1 MSRVVVVGAGVGGLT
16 AAARLAAVGHAVVVC
31 EAGDRVGGKLG
42 TFERDGFRF
51 DTGPSL
57 LTLPQAFEDL
67 DLPLRPVE
75 PIARYRFAD
84 GTTLETTADREELR
98 RRMAEAFGPR
108 GATEWDALLARASR
122 MWDAVEGPVLRSPAA
137 GVRGMLRLA
146 RRWRDIPVIAPHRT
160 LRGLGRE
167 LLHDPRQRQLLERYA
182 TYTGSDPRQ
191 APAAL
196 ATIAWAETAFGG
208 WYVEGGLHRL
218 AEALAAQATAHGAE
232 IRLNTRVTR
241 IDLARAEGRRADS
254 AREGPAAG
262 EEAGRAGSAAVPAP
276 GWDGRAAGE
285 EAGRAGSDVSMRCGA
300 GGGRR
305 AATRV
310 AGRWGRA
317 ALTAG
322 RPGTRGA
329 GGLRVAGVTLA
340 GGSRLA
346 ADVVVANADAAQVF
360 GALLPAGVGRG
371 ARWRQR
377 LTKRSLSG
385 FVLLLGVRGQTPGI
399 AHHTVLFTGD
409 YDAEFDAIFGRR
421 PRPVEDPT
429 LYVAVPPDPTMAPPG
444 DEAWFVLVNAPGTA
458 RVDWDTPGLADRY
471 ALHLLDLLAARGLDV
486 RDRLAFME
494 VRTPADL
501 ERATGAVGGAIYGPA
516 SHGPIAAFLRT
527 PNRTR
532 IPGLYLAGGST
543 HPGGGLPLVAWSGA
557 IVAELVGSSA
567 PGPADPA
574 APTPATG
581 AAGAGETATA
591 ARDGAGDVDAG
602 GAGAREPARARR
614 RGRGDAGGAGAGEA
628 TAGEATAGEASAGE
642 AARARPPRASAGGG
656 AGEADAGG
664 AGAGEAGA
672 GGAGAGEAGAGGA
685 GAGAGEA
692 GAGEADADE
701 AGGREASAGGAGAG

>member
-1 MSRVVVVGAGVGGLT
+1 M
-16 AAARLAAVGHAVVVC
+16 
-31 EAGDRVGGKLG
+31 
-42 TFERDGFRF
+42 
-51 DTGPSL
+51 
-57 LTLPQAFEDL
+57 
-67 DLPLRPVE
+67 
-75 PIARYRFAD
+75 
-84 GTTLETTADREELR
+84 
-98 RRMAEAFGPR
+98 
-108 GATEWDALLARASR
+108 
-122 MWDAVEGPVLRSPAA
+122 
-137 GVRGMLRLA
+137 
-146 RRWRDIPVIAPHRT
+146 
-160 LRGLGRE
+160 
-167 LLHDPRQRQLLERYA
+167 
-182 TYTGSDPRQ
+182 
-191 APAAL
+191 
-196 ATIAWAETAFGG
+196 
-208 WYVEGGLHRL
+208 
-218 AEALAAQATAHGAE
+218 
-232 IRLNTRVTR
+232 
-241 IDLARAEGRRADS
+241 
-254 AREGPAAG
+254 
-262 EEAGRAGSAAVPAP
+262 
-276 GWDGRAAGE
+276 
-285 EAGRAGSDVSMRCGA
+285 
-300 GGGRR
+300 
-305 AATRV
+305 
-310 AGRWGRA
+310 
-317 ALTAG
+317 
-322 RPGTRGA
+322 
-329 GGLRVAGVTLA
+329 AGVTLA

-581 AAGAGETATA
+581 AAGAGGTATA

-602 GAGAREPARARR
+602 GAGAGEP
-614 RGRGDAGGAGAGEA
+614 
-628 TAGEATAGEASAGE
+628 
-642 AARARPPRASAGGG
+642 
-656 AGEADAGG
+656 
-664 AGAGEAGA
+664 GAGEAGA
-672 GGAGAGEAGAGGA
+672 GGAGAS
-685 GAGAGEA
+685 AGEA
-692 GAGEADADE
+692 DAGEADAGAADADE